1 MSKLVVGFAMRKCKR
16 AANTQE
22 KTTPGL
28 EIPGGKSSKPSG
40 FDEEVQADP
49 VVIIVDSLKQV
60 LEAPSAVRGAA

>member
-16 AANTQE
+16 AANTQK

-28 EIPGGKSSKPSG
+28 EVLGGKSSKPSG
-40 FDEEVQADP
+40 FDEKVQADL
-49 VVIIVDSLKQV
+49 VVIIVDLLKQV